1 MYSKAYDRI
10 NRDLLWHTLIV
21 LGVNGK
27 MLNSLKSLYEHVQC
41 TCTVRVNGCY
51 SDWFDVHA
59 GLKQGCVLSPLLFNA
74 FVKDLIQA
82 IRSLNCGV
90 PFAADDSLSILLYAD
105 DIVLL
110 SDNEQKL

>member
-1 MYSKAYDRI
+1 MS
-10 NRDLLWHTLIV
+10 
-21 LGVNGK
+21 
-27 MLNSLKSLYEHVQC
+27 MLNSLTSLYEHVQC

-59 GLKQGCVLSPLLFNA
+59 GLKQGCVLFSLLFNA
-74 FVKDLIQA
+74 FVNDLIDV

-90 PFAADDSLSILLYAD
+90 PFAKDDSLSILLYAD